1 MLTIRIVHV
10 YEATAPAEL
19 HHKLDLIL
27 AALSV
32 TKEREITMSK
42 QLDDLTAQVKANTDV
57 EASALLAIN
66 GLAARL
72 ADAGTDPAK
81 LQALQDDLAASATRL
96 AAAVAANTPG
106 APPGAP

>member
-81 LQALQDDLAASATRL
+81 LQDDLAASATRL